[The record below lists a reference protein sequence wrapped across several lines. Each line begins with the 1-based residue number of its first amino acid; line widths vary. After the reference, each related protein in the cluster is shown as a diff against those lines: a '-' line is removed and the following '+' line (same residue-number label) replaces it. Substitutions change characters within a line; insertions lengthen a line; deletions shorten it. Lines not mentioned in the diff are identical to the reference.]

1 MYKKLITVL
10 ILTLFFLITM
20 ACVSAG
26 DLNDDAN
33 QLELSKSNEVDTV
46 NLTSEKNTPLTQ
58 NNVEIVDKNSDA
70 PIVDSVTLE
79 KGLDAGLY
87 TLSVTTV
94 ADANHNPATKT
105 SSITVNKIK
114 TELTAVEITTIY
126 NINKN
131 LVITL
136 KDINGVPLSG
146 ANITVDLD
154 GVKTFT
160 TNETARLKCLQKVWL
175 QILILQILP
184 SMALTTM
191 SNPQKMPMSLLKK
204 RLQD

>member
-1 MYKKLITVL
+1 M
-10 ILTLFFLITM
+10 
-20 ACVSAG
+20 
-26 DLNDDAN
+26 
-33 QLELSKSNEVDTV
+33 
-46 NLTSEKNTPLTQ
+46 
-58 NNVEIVDKNSDA
+58 EIVDKNSDA